1 VVRTTSRT
9 TRTIFAGVG
18 AGGVLAASAVALVLS
33 TGAPANAA
41 ATTSTAFGVS
51 ASGVDPV
58 GATPSVSSDGAVKTA
73 SGSVSGKAGTF
84 SATGITVKAGAGVAE
99 STVSSLTVGG
109 KNIGSV
115 SAKCSNGKTSYSH
128 SGGAP
133 AASNL
138 KVSFGGGAGATVQI
152 IGAGGK
158 AVETITVAVV
168 KCGTGTPPT
177 SEPTQPPTHEPTGKP
192 TQPPTGKPTGKPT
205 DTHKPTGTHKPGQT
219 PGERPDQPAPKPTPR
234 DGHHPVTG

>member
-1 VVRTTSRT
+1 MVRTIPRS
-9 TRTIFAGVG
+9 TRTILAGVG

-41 ATTSTAFGVS
+41 ATTSTAYGVS

-73 SGSVSGKAGTF
+73 SGSASDKAGTF
-84 SATGITVKAGAGVAE
+84 SATGITVKAGAGIAE

-115 SAKCSNGKTSYSH
+115 SAKCSNGQTTYSH
-128 SGGAP
+128 SGAAP
-133 AASNL
+133 SASNL
-138 KVSFGGGAGATVQI
+138 KVAFGGGAGATVQI

-158 AVETITVAVV
+158 TVETITVAVV

-177 SEPTQPPTHEPTGKP
+177 TQPTQPPTHEPTGQPTQQPTGKP
-192 TQPPTGKPTGKPT
+192 TSKPTGKPT
-205 DTHKPTGTHKPGQT
+205 HKPGQQ
-219 PGERPDQPAPKPTPR
+219 PSDKPDQPAPKPVPH